1 MVLPMTGRETLAE
14 HVCTV
19 GNVKCWPGQV
29 NKQRMQRASE
39 LRALDTAFSATAVP
53 RFRKPPSFVFSSF
66 ACSATVLLIF
76 DIIAPLAADVA
87 MDDMT
92 ASGHHTLTVSRSLT
106 LTERSVVQRI

>member
-1 MVLPMTGRETLAE
+1 MVLPMTGCGTLAE
-14 HVCTV
+14 RVCTV
-19 GNVKCWPGQV
+19 GNVGLD
-29 NKQRMQRASE
+29 KQTSE
-39 LRALDTAFSATAVP
+39 LSALDTAFSATAVP